1 MGQTQ
6 LLLVIL
12 GVLLVGVAI
21 FVGVSMFEANT
32 VENTRNAII
41 SDLNAFASRAHA
53 YYWKSTSQG
62 GGNKSFTGVTLHV
75 IFPMGENQ
83 NASYYLESATADQA
97 VIIGVGKVVASNG
110 DSVRVRIRIT
120 EPRNWIEI
128 IN

>member
-32 VENTRNAII
+32 VENTRNAIMA
-41 SDLNAFASRAHA
+41 DLNGFASRAHA
-53 YYWKSTSQG
+53 YYWKPTGQG
-62 GGNKSFTGVTLHV
+62 GGNKSFAGVTLRM

-83 NASYYLESATADQA
+83 NASYYIESVSQDQC
-97 VIIGVGKVVASNG
+97 VIMGVGKVVASNG
-110 DSVRVRIRIT
+110 DSIRVRIKIT

-128 IN
+128 VN

>member
-12 GVLLVGVAI
+12 GLLLVGVAI
-21 FVGVSMFEANT
+21 YVGVSMFEANT
-32 VENTRNAII
+32 IENTRNAII
-41 SDLNAFASRAHA
+41 VDLNGFASRAHA
-53 YYWKSTSQG
+53 YYWKPISQG
-62 GGNKSFTGVTLHV
+62 GGDKSFANVTLRT
-75 IFPMGENQ
+75 IFPMGENN
-83 NASYYLESATADQA
+83 NARYYLESATQDQA
-97 VIIGVGKVVASNG
+97 VIVGVGKVVASNG

>member
-21 FVGVSMFEANT
+21 YVGVSMFESNT
-32 VENTRNAII
+32 IENTRNAII
-41 SDLNAFASRAHA
+41 ADLNAFASRAHA
-53 YYWKSTSQG
+53 YYWKPLTQG
-62 GGNKSFTGVTLHV
+62 GGNKSFVDIKMGM
-75 IFPMGENQ
+75 IFPMGENA
-83 NASYYLESATADQA
+83 NARYYLESAALDNC
-97 VIIGVGKVVASNG
+97 VITGVGKVVASNG
-110 DSVRVRIRIT
+110 DSIRVRIRIT

>member
-32 VENTRNAII
+32 VENSRNAIMA
-41 SDLNAFASRAHA
+41 DLNAFASRAHA
-53 YYWKSTSQG
+53 YYWKPTTQG
-62 GGNKSFTGVTLHV
+62 GGNKSFAGVTLRV
-75 IFPMGENQ
+75 IFPMEENN
-83 NASYYLESATADQA
+83 NARYYLESTTQDQC
-97 VIIGVGKVVASNG
+97 IIDGVGKVVASNG

-120 EPRNWIEI
+120 EPRNFIEI
-128 IN
+128 LN